1 MKKQLRWLAVIGVL
15 NSAISVF
22 YYLRLMVLMYMR
34 ESQETLPALRVPIT
48 LAACL
53 IVTAAATLAG
63 GIWPGALVDAV
74 RAGMQA
80 LFS

>member
-1 MKKQLRWLAVIGVL
+1 
-15 NSAISVF
+15 
-22 YYLRLMVLMYMR
+22 MYMR
-34 ESQETLPALRVPIT
+34 ESQETLPAIRVPVT

-63 GIWPGALVDAV
+63 GIWPGAWLDAV
-74 RAGMQA
+74 RAGVQA